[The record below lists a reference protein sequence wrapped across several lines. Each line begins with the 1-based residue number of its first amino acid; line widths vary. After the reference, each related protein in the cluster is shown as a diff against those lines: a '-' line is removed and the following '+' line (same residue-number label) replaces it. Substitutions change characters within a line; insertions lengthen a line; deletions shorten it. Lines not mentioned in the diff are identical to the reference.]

1 MPGTLWLLPV
11 ALGDTPWQA
20 CLPAA
25 TRDTACRLAH
35 FVVENAKTARAELK
49 RVGHPLPL
57 RELAIEQLP
66 AAPTPAEIETLMA
79 PLLAGLDLGL
89 MSEAG
94 CPAVADPGALLV
106 RRAHELG
113 IAVKPL
119 VGPSS
124 LLLALMGS
132 GLEGQRFAFHGYLPA
147 REPERSR
154 RIVELEGE
162 SARNKQ
168 TQIFIETPYRNGAL
182 FQALLSAC
190 RPRTRLC
197 LATDLS
203 LDSESIATRRV
214 ADWKAAPAPNL
225 DKRPTVFLL
234 LADCCSCS
242 TGTRQPKRPGCAR
255 NWRQGCCGRR
265 PPSHP
270 SFFMTPSAR
279 ACSRRS
285 RNCRSTTRPAP
296 KRRFSTNTCPR
307 FAVSWAPTFRW
318 STSVAAAAPRP
329 ASCSMPACFPR
340 AMSRSIYRS
349 ISCAIRCRT

>member
-234 LADCCSCS
+234 LAD
-242 TGTRQPKRPGCAR
+242 
-255 NWRQGCCGRR
+255 
-265 PPSHP
+265 
-270 SFFMTPSAR
+270 
-279 ACSRRS
+279 
-285 RNCRSTTRPAP
+285 
-296 KRRFSTNTCPR
+296 
-307 FAVSWAPTFRW
+307 
-318 STSVAAAAPRP
+318 
-329 ASCSMPACFPR
+329 
-340 AMSRSIYRS
+340 
-349 ISCAIRCRT
+349 